1 MRLLEGSFLNRFPR
15 VSLGSGH
22 THSDYYV
29 RNATP
34 EFQKSTPERKKKEE
48 KKGKLRNALRLSGRL
63 QQIRKLR
70 LSPEAGIS

>member
-1 MRLLEGSFLNRFPR
+1 MRLSQGSFLNVLPR

-34 EFQKSTPERKKKEE
+34 EFQKSTPEEE
-48 KKGKLRNALRLSGRL
+48 IQKLRNALRLSGRPNK
-63 QQIRKLR
+63 IRNWR